1 MKAFEPGERFERML
15 GFDYSAIGEGVWHAM
30 GWEVVQLDP
39 GSATLQWKANT
50 DHAFPS
56 GDGWIVHGGLVATVL
71 DTAMGQAT
79 MTLLDNDEVFLTA
92 DLHTEFY
99 RPTVPG
105 TLRATAR
112 VVHKTKRLT
121 YAAAELLDLEDTVLA
136 AGRVTNV
143 TLEARKRNDS

>member
-1 MKAFEPGERFERML
+1 MKTFRPGQRFEQMRE
-15 GFDYSAIGEGVWHAM
+15 FDYSRFREGVWHSM
-30 GWEVVQLDP
+30 GWTVADLQP
-39 GSATLQWKANT
+39 GRATMEWRTTK
-50 DHAFPS
+50 DHAFPT
-56 GDGWIVHGGLVATVL
+56 GDGWIVHGGLVTTLL

-79 MTLLDNDEVFLTA
+79 MTLLDLDEVFLTA

-105 TLRATAR
+105 LIRARAR

-121 YAAAELLDLEDTVLA
+121 YAAADLLDVEDTVLA

-143 TLEARKRNDS
+143 TLEARKPSD